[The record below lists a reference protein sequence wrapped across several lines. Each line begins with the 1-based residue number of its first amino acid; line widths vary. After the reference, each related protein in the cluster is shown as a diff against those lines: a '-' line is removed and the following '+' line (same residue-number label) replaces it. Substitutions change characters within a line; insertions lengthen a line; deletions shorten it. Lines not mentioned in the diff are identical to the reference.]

1 MSAAFEADYEIVLR
15 EEPRPRFIG
24 RVGVGWSERDPSA
37 SSSARRP
44 LRRDAL
50 PDLLTKSEAAAYLRI
65 SERSF
70 ERWVLPE
77 VTRVCVGAKVLFE
90 FEELERWL
98 EGQRVGPST
107 RTSARGSSSSASRTQ
122 GVDTSDPRVRAIA
135 AELRSK
141 PLKSTTK

>member
-1 MSAAFEADYEIVLR
+1 MSAAFEYDYEILLCD
-15 EEPRPRFIG
+15 EARPRFT
-24 RVGVGWSERDPSA
+24 RQLGVGWATQAPSVPHPSE
-37 SSSARRP
+37 RP
-44 LRRDAL
+44 LRRDRL

-77 VTRVCVGAKVLFE
+77 VTRVCVGAKVLIE

-107 RTSARGSSSSASRTQ
+107 RTSGRGSFSSGSRTR

-141 PLKSTTK
+141 PL